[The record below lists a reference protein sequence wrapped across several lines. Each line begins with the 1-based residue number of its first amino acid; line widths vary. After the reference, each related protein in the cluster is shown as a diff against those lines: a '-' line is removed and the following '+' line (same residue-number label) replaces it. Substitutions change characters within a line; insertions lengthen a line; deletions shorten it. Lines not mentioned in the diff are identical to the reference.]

1 VTTNYHFKN
10 LDALPL
16 FATDREIAVA
26 IVGKTRAE
34 YWRTAVL
41 PTLERRGFP
50 AEDPLHTG
58 RAVPLVRKFY
68 EDYFGITAGF
78 AMAKPGGE
86 KKVWLGKRIENRIDK
101 EERLRADGVDFVE
114 SDFGELTPKQEEA
127 VVEYRAKKRA
137 EFEARSGRW

>member
-1 VTTNYHFKN
+1 MKADNDNKLTFRS

-16 FATDREIAVA
+16 FATDKEIAIAV
-26 IVGKTRAE
+26 VGRQKSE

-50 AEDPLHTG
+50 SVDPLHTG

-78 AMAKPGGE
+78 AMAKPSGE
-86 KKVWLGKRIENRIDK
+86 EKIWQ
-101 EERLRADGVDFVE
+101 
-114 SDFGELTPKQEEA
+114 PK
-127 VVEYRAKKRA
+127 KKR
-137 EFEARSGRW
+137 GN